1 MKYLLMFDTPLWMIL
16 SITLA
21 VYAWR
26 LRRRIAGL
34 NDPRL
39 YLSKAERRAWARKQL
54 QQQQEDQD
62 AAQLERL
69 TNIVNQPPN
78 PLLPNSK
85 DYS

>member
-39 YLSKAERRAWARKQL
+39 YLSKGERRAWARRQL

-62 AAQLERL
+62 AEQLERL
-69 TNIVNQPPN
+69 TNIVNKPN